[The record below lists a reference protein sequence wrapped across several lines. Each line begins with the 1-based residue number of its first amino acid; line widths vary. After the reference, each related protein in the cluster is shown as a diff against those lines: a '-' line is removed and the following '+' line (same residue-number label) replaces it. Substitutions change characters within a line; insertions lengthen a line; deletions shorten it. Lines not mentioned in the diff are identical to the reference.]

1 MLCMLVCICNTL
13 EAYGGT
19 FGGMSPHS
27 CAQERYVITVIRVKT
42 SIPHASLL
50 TLCVLSQG
58 VLLPEIGSIILQS
71 GGACTLQQPLPV
83 LHLSNSLQG
92 RLESEE
98 SAEHLARLLHVR
110 VNLEVLCRS

>member
-1 MLCMLVCICNTL
+1 
-13 EAYGGT
+13 
-19 FGGMSPHS
+19 MSPRS
-27 CAQERYVITVIRVKT
+27 CAQERYVVTATRVKT
-42 SIPHASLL
+42 TVPHATLL
-50 TLCVLSQG
+50 TLCELSQG

-98 SAEHLARLLHVR
+98 TAEHLAHLLHVR